1 MSKRPNTLRLRNVVL
16 NSFTSN
22 VSNAPKEFSWTP
34 KMSFS
39 EMPSQPRMLF
49 KNSISAYL
57 LKQLQGFTHTHR
69 MRNLYKQMYMV
80 GLYIKFI
87 NLKLVLRRNF
97 SQYLFAKDFKL
108 FKFKRILSVFAFS
121 HKVKCIL
128 SDSMPKI
135 ADFHFFISC
144 AKFFKNTT
152 HAKLYSSAC
161 ANFGAH
167 FLYYLKNLR
176 RFSLPCAEA
185 QGILC
190 M

>member
-1 MSKRPNTLRLRNVVL
+1 MLKMPRTLGLGNVVL

-22 VSNAPKEFSWTP
+22 VSNTPKEFSRAP
-34 KMSFS
+34 EMSFS
-39 EMPSQPRMLF
+39 EMPSQPRMLLE
-49 KNSISAYL
+49 NSISAYP

-69 MRNLYKQMYMV
+69 MGNLYKQMYMV

-87 NLKLVLRRNF
+87 NLKLVLRSNF

-108 FKFKRILSVFAFS
+108 FKFKRILSILAFP

-128 SDSMPKI
+128 SDSMSKI

-144 AKFFKNTT
+144 AKFFKNTAHT
-152 HAKLYSSAC
+152 KLYSSAC
-161 ANFGAH
+161 ADSGAH

>member
-1 MSKRPNTLRLRNVVL
+1 
-16 NSFTSN
+16 
-22 VSNAPKEFSWTP
+22 
-34 KMSFS
+34 
-39 EMPSQPRMLF
+39 MPSQPGMLLE
-49 KNSISAYL
+49 NSVSTYP
-57 LKQLQGFTHTHR
+57 LKQLQGFAYTHR
-69 MRNLYKQMYMV
+69 ARDFNKQMYV
-80 GLYIKFI
+80 VRLYIKLI
-87 NLKLVLRRNF
+87 NPKSVLRSNF
-97 SQYLFAKDFKL
+97 SQYFFAKDSKIFKL
-108 FKFKRILSVFAFS
+108 ERILGILAFP